1 MTSIPVAKRGDHRLR
16 QSLRIARGLAFAMVI
31 LFAAIYAPL
40 KHHLRAASV
49 LWGLQNPASESW
61 IVRKVAQIG
70 LNPVRTETRTI
81 PASKPI
87 VARFYYPVGYDKAP
101 AVIVLHGVHHLGI
114 EEPRL
119 VAFAKALSSH
129 GFQAITPELNDLA
142 DYRVTLE
149 TIQTIGECAH
159 FVRQSSGKPATIIGL
174 SFAGGLAL
182 MAAAEPQWRDD
193 IGLIVAVG
201 GYDDLQRVL
210 EYYATNLITDPSGKV
225 TKLPAHEYG
234 PLICVYD
241 YPGEFFSARDVAAA
255 RTTLRY
261 LLWEDRNRAQTE
273 AKQLT
278 SQGEQRMEA
287 LFQHH
292 IDGLSPVL
300 LRGIRKYHDQLAAIS
315 PHGHLAGLQ
324 AAIYLLHG
332 AADNIVPASETE
344 WLERDVPSRSLR
356 MALISPVLSHL
367 DLDRS
372 PTLADKLKLV
382 HFMSDFL
389 RDADSSGAAL
399 PIKSPSPRSQL
410 RIEIGPSTWSH

>member
-1 MTSIPVAKRGDHRLR
+1 MTSIPVANRGDRRHRRSPL
-16 QSLRIARGLAFAMVI
+16 IALGLAFALVI

-40 KHHLRAASV
+40 KHHLRAALV
-49 LWGLQNPASESW
+49 LWELQSPAGESW
-61 IVRKVAQIG
+61 VVRKVARIG
-70 LNPVRTETRTI
+70 FNPVRVENRAI
-81 PASKPI
+81 PGPTPI
-87 VARFYYPVGYDKAP
+87 AARFYYPVGHDKAP

-129 GFQAITPELNDLA
+129 GFLAITPELNDLA
-142 DYRVTLE
+142 DYRVTPE
-149 TIQTIGECAH
+149 TIQIIGECAH

-210 EYYATNLITDPSGKV
+210 EYYATNLVAWPSGRI

-234 PLICVYD
+234 PLVCVYD
-241 YPGEFFSARDVAAA
+241 YPGEFFSTRDVTAA

-261 LLWEDRNRAQTE
+261 LLWEDRNRAQAE
-273 AKQLT
+273 ATRLT
-278 SQGEQRMEA
+278 PQGEQLMDS
-287 LFQHH
+287 LLQHH
-292 IDGLSPVL
+292 IDALAPVL
-300 LRGIRKYHDQLAAIS
+300 LRGIRKYHDELAAIS

-324 AAIYLLHG
+324 ASVYLLHG
-332 AADNIVPASETE
+332 AADNIVPAGETE

-367 DLDRS
+367 DLDPS

-399 PIKSPSPRSQL
+399 PVESPSPRSQL
-410 RIEIGPSTWSH
+410 RIEIDPSTWSH

>member
-1 MTSIPVAKRGDHRLR
+1 LV
-16 QSLRIARGLAFAMVI
+16 V
-31 LFAAIYAPL
+31 LFVVIYAPL

-49 LWGLQNPASESW
+49 LWELQPPMAESW
-61 IVRKVAQIG
+61 LTREVARIG
-70 LNPVRTETRTI
+70 LNPVRTEIRTI
-81 PASKPI
+81 PGSAPI
-87 VARFYYPVGYDKAP
+87 AARFYYPVGHDKAP

-119 VAFAKALSSH
+119 VAFANVLSSH
-129 GFQAITPELNDLA
+129 GFLAITPELNDLA
-142 DYRVTLE
+142 DYRVTPE

-174 SFAGGLAL
+174 SFAGGLSL

-210 EYYATNLITDPSGKV
+210 EYYATNLVTWPSGRV
-225 TKLPAHEYG
+225 VQLPAHEYG
-234 PLICVYD
+234 PLVAVYD
-241 YPGEFFSARDVAAA
+241 YPEEFFSPRDVTAA

-261 LLWEDRNRAQTE
+261 LLWEDRNRAEVE
-273 AKQLT
+273 AKRLT
-278 SQGEQRMEA
+278 PQGEQLMEA

-292 IDGLSPVL
+292 IDTLTPVL
-300 LRGIRKYHDQLAAIS
+300 LRGIRKYHAELAAIS
-315 PHGHLAGLQ
+315 PHEHLADLQ
-324 AAIYLLHG
+324 ASVYLLHG

-344 WLERDVPSRSLR
+344 WLERDVPRHGLR

-367 DLDRS
+367 NLEGS
-372 PTLADKLKLV
+372 PTLVDRLKLV

-389 RDADSSGAAL
+389 QDAESSGAAL
-399 PIKSPSPRSQL
+399 SVEP
-410 RIEIGPSTWSH
+410 PSTRSHLE